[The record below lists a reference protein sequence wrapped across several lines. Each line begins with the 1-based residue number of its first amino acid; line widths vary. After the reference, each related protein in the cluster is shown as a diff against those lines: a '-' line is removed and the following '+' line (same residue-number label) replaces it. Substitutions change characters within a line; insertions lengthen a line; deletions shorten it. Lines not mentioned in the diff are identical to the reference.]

1 MVIFRHR
8 NHSKRVYYLAY
19 DVKDASMYMIPCI
32 PRDLEATYTPSTR
45 TNSARDSTGPWAIKE
60 HSSSK
65 LPQAFSAD
73 VMFSFGDKVFWGDLS
88 QGIAYSDLRK
98 GDSAAFVKLP
108 REYLVDFSV
117 EPMYAQTNMYRTMG
131 CVQGSVKFVCINRS
145 VRAPGYTMVR
155 VWTLDLGHKQ
165 WMEEKGFPCMW
176 KDLWKNSYH
185 LNSGLRFVVPPEP
198 QYPILTPDGVLSVLL
213 PKALLSR
220 GGKEADY
227 ICSFDILSHSCLYM
241 GEVFNYHTIG
251 PVILPSNFFNSH
263 PRPLEWKRAITE
275 PTPKRKLTSIVGDL
289 KLPTEETE
297 LPTEETKLPTPKRKL
312 SSIVRQEPT
321 RMPAFV

>member
-32 PRDLEATYTPSTR
+32 PRDLEATYTVTPVPVRPAGGQGHELVLMARKFWPQRNERGRLCVCSPSTR

-241 GEVFNYHTIG
+241 GELSC
-251 PVILPSNFFNSH
+251 LP
-263 PRPLEWKRAITE
+263 I
-275 PTPKRKLTSIVGDL
+275 
-289 KLPTEETE
+289 
-297 LPTEETKLPTPKRKL
+297 
-312 SSIVRQEPT
+312 SSIAILVPSSGSGQ
-321 RMPAFV
+321 